1 LARKPPEQLIEMGR
15 VAGSYGVHG
24 WLRVKPWSGDPEAL
38 AAVRAWRVGGVEHV
52 VEESRIHSGALL
64 AKLAGIDSREAAL
77 RLKGADVAVPRA
89 ALPEP
94 EEGRYY
100 WADLIGLE
108 VVNSQGMV
116 LGVVRE
122 IVSHGAHDVM
132 ELSGDKDRLIPW
144 VPAVVKR
151 VDLEAKRIEVEWG
164 ADW

>member
-1 LARKPPEQLIEMGR
+1 MGR

-24 WLRVKPWSGDPEAL
+24 WLRVRPWSGDPEAL
-38 AAVRAWRVGGVEHV
+38 AACRAWHVGGVEYA
-52 VEESRIHSGALL
+52 VEDSRIHSGVLL
-64 AKLAGIDSREAAL
+64 AKLAGIASREAAL
-77 RLKGADVAVPRA
+77 KLKGTEVAVPRA
-89 ALPEP
+89 ALAEP
-94 EEGRYY
+94 EAGRYY

-116 LGVVRE
+116 LGIVRE
-122 IVSHGAHDVM
+122 MFSHGAHDVM
-132 ELSGDKDRLIPW
+132 ELSGDRNRLIPW